1 MIWTHETSA
10 WRRQRS
16 RLGVLVTLYDRRTN
30 LARDSHSHVQKV
42 FGDKVFKTVIGKIV
56 RVEESPAYKETIFSF
71 APDAS
76 GAREYEELAREVLR
90 RVA

>member
-16 RLGVLVTLYDRRTN
+16 RSGVLVTLNGHQTN
-30 LARDSHSHVQKV
+30 LARDSYSHVQKM
-42 FGDKVFKTVIGKIV
+42 FDDKVFKTVIGKIV
-56 RVEESPAYKETIFSF
+56 RLEESPAYKETIFSF
-71 APDAS
+71 APDSS
-76 GAREYEELAREVLR
+76 GVREFGELAREVMR